1 MTQPT
6 TVLITGCSSGI
17 GHATAERLVAA
28 GWTVYA
34 TARKP
39 ETLAELEARGCRTL
53 ALDVTDE
60 ASMQAAVAAVEG
72 EHGAIGALVNNAGY
86 SQSGA
91 IETVPMEKVRAQF
104 ETNVFGLVR
113 LCQLVLPGMR
123 RQRAGRIVNLS
134 SMGGKLVFP
143 GGGFYHA
150 TKYAVEAISDALRFE
165 VKGFGIDVVLVEPGL
180 IRTEF
185 GTTAAGGVSEAGEGE
200 GDYAHFNA
208 HVASATRGDLRV
220 RRPDRAARRPARG
233 GGQGDREGAD
243 HEAAARPLHGHAL
256 GQGADGAARAAAR
269 SRVGRRH
276 AIAVPLP
283 RPMNDV
289 ERVAD
294 RARREGRLGIDTE
307 FMPEGRYKPLLCLVQ
322 IIVGG
327 EIVVLD
333 PLAGFDPAPLADVL
347 ADEGVQIVLH
357 AGRQDV
363 AILRRE
369 WRPT

>member
-1 MTQPT
+1 MTDST
-6 TVLITGCSSGI
+6 TSRAVLVTGCSSGI
-17 GHATAERLVAA
+17 GRATAERLAAA

-72 EHGAIGALVNNAGY
+72 EHGSVGALVNNAGY

-123 RQRAGRIVNLS
+123 RARSGRIVNLS
-134 SMGGKLVFP
+134 SMGGRLVFP

-165 VKGFGIDVVLVEPGL
+165 VKGFGVDVILIEPGL

-185 GTTAAGGVSEAGEGE
+185 GTTAAGAVSEAGEGE
-200 GDYAHFNA
+200 GDYAQFNA
-208 HVASATRGDLRV
+208 HVANATEQIYESGGPIARLGGPPEAVAKVIDKALSAKRPRARYTVTPSAKVLIANRAVL
-220 RRPDRAARRPARG
+220 PDRAW
-233 GGQGDREGAD
+233 D
-243 HEAAARPLHGHAL
+243 AL
-256 GQGADGAARAAAR
+256 MRQQFP
-269 SRVGRRH
+269 SPGR
-276 AIAVPLP
+276 
-283 RPMNDV
+283 
-289 ERVAD
+289 
-294 RARREGRLGIDTE
+294 
-307 FMPEGRYKPLLCLVQ
+307 
-322 IIVGG
+322 
-327 EIVVLD
+327 
-333 PLAGFDPAPLADVL
+333 
-347 ADEGVQIVLH
+347 
-357 AGRQDV
+357 
-363 AILRRE
+363 
-369 WRPT
+369 